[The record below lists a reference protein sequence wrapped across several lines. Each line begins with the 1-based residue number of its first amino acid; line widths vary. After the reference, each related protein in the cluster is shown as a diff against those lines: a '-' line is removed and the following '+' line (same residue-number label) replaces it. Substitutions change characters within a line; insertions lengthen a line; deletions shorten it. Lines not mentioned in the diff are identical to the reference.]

1 MTERFTE
8 IELEAYLDEALTP
21 AEMAD
26 VEESLRTDAD
36 VAELLRAIIA
46 QRDAG
51 MHSIGAVW
59 RRHRVSCPD
68 RGQLGSYL
76 LGALSEEHCDY
87 IKFHIEQIGCR
98 VCQANLQDLQRQQE
112 ESSDATT
119 SRRHKYFQS
128 SAGYLNPED
137 DE

>member
-21 AEMAD
+21 SIMAE
-26 VEESLRTDAD
+26 VEESLRTDTA
-36 VAELLRAIIA
+36 VSELLRAIIA
-46 QRDAG
+46 RRDAG

-59 RRHRVSCPD
+59 RRHRISCPD
-68 RGQLGSYL
+68 RSQLGSFL
-76 LGALSEEHCDY
+76 LGALSQEHSDY
-87 IKFHIEQIGCR
+87 IKFHIEKIGCR
-98 VCQANLQDLQRQQE
+98 VCQANLEDLERQQE

-128 SAGYLNPED
+128 SAGYLSPDD